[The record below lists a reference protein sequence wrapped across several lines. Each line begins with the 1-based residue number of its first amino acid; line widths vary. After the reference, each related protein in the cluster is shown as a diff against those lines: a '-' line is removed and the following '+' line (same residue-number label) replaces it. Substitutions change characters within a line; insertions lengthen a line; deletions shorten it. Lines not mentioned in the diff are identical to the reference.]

1 MSQQIFQTLQRDP
14 RLSPLANNG
23 QARITTLD
31 DDNARRELEDELS
44 TFVCDGQYGQAMERI
59 LQSYLAQQG
68 KARQNAA
75 WVSGFFGSGKSHLQ
89 KMLGHLWAN
98 TEVSPGKRARELV
111 LELPD
116 GVKAQFREL
125 DTMAARSGKPLM
137 AASGAMPSGAK
148 DAVRKTVLAI
158 LLKAV
163 GMPEKV
169 PQAHFCF
176 WLRQKGYLDEVRSA
190 VEAEGSRWLEE
201 LDELYVSPV
210 IADAVLKQDPDFA
223 AGNREARDVIRQQF
237 PNRDSDI
244 TTAEFV
250 QLARKALAPDGG
262 ELPHTMLVLDEVQQ
276 YIGDSNDR
284 ATDFVE
290 LAEALQT
297 ELDTRVMLVASGQ
310 SALSSETP
318 QLQKL
323 KDRFRVTVQL
333 SDTDV
338 ETVIRKVILQKRAD
352 AQAAVQQVLEAN
364 AGEVSK
370 QLEGS
375 LIKER
380 SEDRQ
385 VAVADYPLLPTR
397 RRFWEECFRSI
408 DVAGTNSQLRSQ
420 LRIIFDAV
428 KDIAEEDLGRV
439 ITGDVLFTSMAND
452 LVTSG
457 VLLNE
462 LSNRIANLGKD
473 GSEEGK
479 LKQSLCGLAFLI
491 SRLPREQGADKGIR
505 ATART
510 LADLMVP
517 DLRKDSGPLRNQI
530 AGLLEAMAE
539 EGVVMPIPA
548 EQGQVEYRLQT
559 TEGAQWQRLFDEKRQ
574 AVRNDDTEVT
584 SQREQRLGVE
594 LQKEL
599 KTVRLLQGAAK
610 IPRPMTHWVNQEPP
624 APSNEQVVV
633 WVRDGWGCSER
644 EVRDAAREAGA
655 DDPVLHVFLP
665 RRNAEDL
672 RNRIIDA
679 TAARRVLDHYG
690 TPSTPEGV
698 EARQAMQSRLNRA
711 EEDCNE
717 LIADVIA
724 NALVLKGGGIE
735 EYGTKLGEKLQ
746 TAASEASLAR
756 LFPEFPKAD
765 HASWGTA
772 VKRAK
777 DGSDAPLTAVGHQG
791 SNDSHPVARQVI
803 NAIGGGK
810 EGSAIRADLRVA
822 PYGWP
827 QDAIDAVLLS
837 LHRDGTLS
845 AKDVYGNLIAVGQLD
860 QQSLGKARFYLQQVR
875 LTTKEKL
882 AVRAVFGIAGVT
894 AQSGQEDAKAV
905 EFLDAIENQVAQ
917 SGGEA
922 PLPPPVGSTL
932 LKELRILSGPE
943 QLKAIL
949 DAKDQ
954 LQELWDQACSLV
966 DRKQK
971 RQPGWERLIA
981 LLQQAQGLE
990 IVQELEPQ
998 VEAIRSQR
1006 TLLDP
1011 TTDFVAPLRQQLEQA
1026 LAAALEQAQ
1035 QQVSQVATDELQQL
1049 QANADWQRLPEAERN
1064 RISQTL
1070 QLPTSAPP
1078 AAPVEKSQLL
1088 AALQQRSI
1096 TSRRELA
1103 ESLPTRF
1110 AKARIEAAKALE
1122 PSTQPLKLSSGVL
1135 KDAAALDAWW
1145 AAERQKLAAALENGP
1160 IQIN

>member
-1 MSQQIFQTLQRDP
+1 MTQKIFQTLQRDP
-14 RLSPLANNG
+14 RTSPLANNG

-31 DDNARRELEDELS
+31 DDNARIELEGELS

-68 KARQNAA
+68 QPRQNAA
-75 WVSGFFGSGKSHLQ
+75 WVAGFFGSGKSHLQ
-89 KMLGHLWAN
+89 KTLGHMWAN
-98 TEVSPGKRARELV
+98 TEVFPGKRARDLV

-125 DTMAARSGKPLM
+125 DTLAARSGKPLM
-137 AASGAMPSGAK
+137 VASGAMPSGAK

-169 PQAHFCF
+169 PQARFCF
-176 WLRQKGYLDEVRSA
+176 WLREKGYLDAVRSA

-201 LDELYVSPV
+201 LDELYVSPL
-210 IADAVLKQDPDFA
+210 IAGAVLEQDPDYA
-223 AGNREARDVIRQQF
+223 AGNREARDVIRQQY
-237 PNRDSDI
+237 PNSDSDI

-290 LAEALQT
+290 VAEALQT
-297 ELDTRVMLVASGQ
+297 ELDSRVMLVASGQ

-352 AQAAVQQVLEAN
+352 AQADVQQVLEAN

-380 SEDRQ
+380 TEDRQ

-397 RRFWEECFRSI
+397 RRFWEECFRSV

-428 KDIAEEDLGRV
+428 KDIADEDLGRV
-439 ITGDVLFTSMAND
+439 ITGDVLFRAMGPD
-452 LVTSG
+452 LVNSG

-462 LSNRIANLGKD
+462 LNNRIAGLDD

-479 LKQSLCGLAFLI
+479 LKQSLCGLSFLI
-491 SRLPREQGADKGIR
+491 NRLPREQGADKGIR

-510 LADLMVP
+510 LADLMVA

-539 EGVVMPIPA
+539 DGTLMKVGDKEGL
-548 EQGQVEYRLQT
+548 EEYRLQT
-559 TEGAQWQRLFDEKRQ
+559 TEGTQWQRLFEEKRQ
-574 AVRNDDTEVT
+574 AVRNDDSEVT
-584 SQREQRLGVE
+584 TQREQRLGSE

-599 KTVRLLQGAAK
+599 KTIRLLQGDAK
-610 IPRPMTHWVNQEPP
+610 IPRSISPWVNPEAP
-624 APSNEQVVV
+624 ATSNEQVVV
-633 WVRDGWGCSER
+633 WIRDGWGCNEKD
-644 EVRDAAREAGA
+644 VRDAAREAGS

-672 RNRIIDA
+672 KNRIIDA
-679 TAARRVLDHYG
+679 TAARRVIDHYG
-690 TPSTPEGV
+690 NPSTPEGL
-698 EARQAMQSRLNRA
+698 EARQAMQSRLSRA

-717 LIADVIA
+717 HILDVIA
-724 NALVLKGGGIE
+724 NALVFKGGGIE
-735 EYGTKLGEKLQ
+735 EYATKLSEKLQ
-746 TAASEASLAR
+746 SAASEASLAR

-765 HASWGTA
+765 HGSWGTA

-777 DGSDAPLTAVGHQG
+777 DRSDSPLTAVGHQG

-803 NAIGGGK
+803 SSIGSGK
-810 EGSAIRADLRVA
+810 EGSAIRAELRVA

-827 QDAIDAVLLS
+827 QDAIDAVLLA

-845 AKDVYGNLIAVGQLD
+845 AKDSQNNPIAVGQID
-860 QQSLGKARFYLQQVR
+860 QQSLGKARFYVQEVR
-875 LTTKEKL
+875 LTAKEKMG
-882 AVRAVFGIAGVT
+882 VRGVYGIAGVN
-894 AQSGQEDAKAV
+894 AQSGQEEAKAV
-905 EFLDAIENQVAQ
+905 EFLDVFENKVLQ
-917 SGGEA
+917 SGGDA
-922 PLPPPVGSTL
+922 PLPPPVCATL
-932 LKELRILSGPE
+932 LKELRQKSGPE

-949 DAKDQ
+949 DAKEQ
-954 LQELWDQACSLV
+954 LQELWNQACSVVAL
-966 DRKQK
+966 KEK
-971 RQPGWERLIA
+971 RQPGWERLQA
-981 LLQQAQGLE
+981 LLQQAQGLAMA
-990 IVQELEPQ
+990 QELQTQ
-998 VEAIRSQR
+998 VQAIQGQR
-1006 TLLDP
+1006 TLLDS
-1011 TTDFVAPLRQQLEQA
+1011 TTDFVAPLLQQLEQA
-1026 LAAALEQAQ
+1026 LSAELEAAQCK
-1035 QQVSQVATDELQQL
+1035 VAEVTTAELQQL
-1049 QANADWQRLPEAERN
+1049 EQSAEWQGLPEGERN
-1064 RISQTL
+1064 RICQTL
-1070 QLPTSAPP
+1070 QLPVSAEPIEP
-1078 AAPVEKSQLL
+1078 MGRSELL
-1088 AALQQRSI
+1088 ETLQQRSLANHAL
-1096 TSRRELA
+1096 LA

-1110 AKARIEAAKALE
+1110 AKARTAAAKALE
-1122 PSTQPLKLSSGVL
+1122 PNIQPLKVSSGVL
-1135 KDAAALDAWW
+1135 KDETALDAWW
-1145 AAERQKLAAALENGP
+1145 ATERQKLAAALGNGP

>member
-1 MSQQIFQTLQRDP
+1 MSQQIFKTLQRDP
-14 RLSPLANNG
+14 RTSPLANNG

-31 DDNARRELEDELS
+31 DDNARTELAGELS
-44 TFVCDGQYGQAMERI
+44 TFVCDGQYGLALERI
-59 LQSYLAQQG
+59 LQSYLSQQG
-68 KARQNAA
+68 QPRQNAA
-75 WVSGFFGSGKSHLQ
+75 WVSGFYGSGKSHLQ

-98 TEVSPGKRARELV
+98 TEVSPGKRARDLV
-111 LELPD
+111 LELP
-116 GVKAQFREL
+116 GEVRAQFREL
-125 DTMAARSGKPLM
+125 DTLAARSGKPPM

-148 DAVRKTVLAI
+148 EAVRKTVLAI
-158 LLKAV
+158 LFKAV

-169 PQAHFCF
+169 PQARFCF
-176 WLRQKGYLDEVRSA
+176 WLREKGFLDAVRSA
-190 VEAEGSRWLEE
+190 VETEGSRWLDE
-201 LDELYVSPV
+201 LDELYVSPL
-210 IADAVLKQDPDFA
+210 IAGAVLQQDPDFA

-237 PNRDSDI
+237 PNTDSDI

-297 ELDTRVMLVASGQ
+297 EFKSRVMLVASGQ
-310 SALSSETP
+310 AALASETP

-323 KDRFRVTVQL
+323 KDRFRINVQL

-352 AQAAVQQVLEAN
+352 KQADVQQVLEAN

-380 SEDRQ
+380 SEDRL

-397 RRFWEECFRSI
+397 RRFWEECFRSV
-408 DVAGTNSQLRSQ
+408 DVSGTNSQLRSQ

-428 KDIAEEDLGRV
+428 KDIAEDELGRV

-452 LVTSG
+452 LVNSG

-462 LSNRIANLGKD
+462 LSNRIANLGKE
-473 GSEEGK
+473 GTEEGK

-517 DLRKDSGPLRNQI
+517 DLRKDSGPLRHQI
-530 AGLLEAMAE
+530 SGLLEAMAE
-539 EGVVMPIPA
+539 DGTLMKVGEKAGL
-548 EQGQVEYRLQT
+548 EEYRLQT
-559 TEGAQWQRLFDEKRQ
+559 TAGAQWQRLFEEQRQ
-574 AVRNDDTEVT
+574 AVRGDDSEVS
-584 SQREQRLGVE
+584 SQREQRLGAE

-599 KTVRLLQGAAK
+599 KPVRLLQGAAK
-610 IPRPMTHWVNQEPP
+610 IPRQLSAWNQGEPP
-624 APSNEQVVV
+624 PPSNEQVLV
-633 WVRDGWGCSER
+633 WVRDGWGCGEK
-644 EVRDAAREAGA
+644 EVRDAARQAGA

-690 TPSTPEGV
+690 TPSTPEGK
-698 EARQAMQSRLNRA
+698 EARQAMQSRLGRA
-711 EEDCNE
+711 EENCNE
-717 LIADVIA
+717 LILDVIA

-735 EYGTKLGEKLQ
+735 EYGTKLAEKLQ
-746 TAASEASLAR
+746 SAASEASLAR

-765 HASWGTA
+765 HGSWGTA

-777 DGSDAPLTAVGHQG
+777 DGSAAALEAVGHKG

-803 NAIGGGK
+803 NVIGDGK
-810 EGSAIRADLRVA
+810 EGSAIRNELRLA

-827 QDAIDAVLLS
+827 QDAIDAVLLA
-837 LHRDGTLS
+837 LHRDGSLS
-845 AKDVYGNLIAVGQLD
+845 AKDSQHNSIAVGQLD
-860 QQSLGKARFYLQQVR
+860 QQSLGKARFYLQEVR
-875 LTTKEKL
+875 LTTREKL
-882 AVRAVFGIAGVT
+882 AVRGVYGIAGIT
-894 AQSGQEDAKAV
+894 ANQGQEEAKAV
-905 EFLDAIENQVAQ
+905 EFLDALDNKLSQ
-917 SGGEA
+917 SGGDA
-922 PLPPPVGSTL
+922 PLPPPVSAAL
-932 LKELRILSGPE
+932 LKELRSLSGPE

-949 DAKDQ
+949 VAEGQ
-954 LQELWDQACSLV
+954 LKELWDQACSLIALK
-966 DRKQK
+966 DK
-971 RQPGWERLIA
+971 RQPNWERLLA
-981 LLQQAQGLE
+981 LLHQAQGLP
-990 IVQELEPQ
+990 VHQELAPQ
-998 VEAIRSQR
+998 VQAIRTQR
-1006 TLLDP
+1006 SLLDP
-1011 TTDFVAPLRQQLEQA
+1011 SSDYVGPLLQQLEQA
-1026 LAAALEQAQ
+1026 LASALLQAQ
-1035 QQVSQVATDELQQL
+1035 QQLSQVVAAELQQL
-1049 QANADWQRLPEAERN
+1049 QASDEWQDLPEVERN
-1064 RISQTL
+1064 RIGQAL
-1070 QLPTSAPP
+1070 QLPASAPT
-1078 AAPVEKSQLL
+1078 AEPVERGQLL
-1088 AALQQRSI
+1088 EALQQRSLA
-1096 TSRRELA
+1096 SRAELA

-1110 AKARIEAAKALE
+1110 GKARSAAAKALE
-1122 PSTQPLKLSSGVL
+1122 PNIQPLKLSSGVL

-1145 AAERQKLAAALENGP
+1145 AAERQKLEAALQSGP

>member
-14 RLSPLANNG
+14 RTSPLANNG

-31 DDNARRELEDELS
+31 DDNARRELEAELT
-44 TFVCDGQYGQAMERI
+44 TFVCDGQYGLAMERI
-59 LQSYLAQQG
+59 LQSYLSQQG
-68 KARQNAA
+68 QARQNAA

-98 TEVSPGKRARELV
+98 TEVCPGKRARDLV
-111 LELPD
+111 LELPAAVRD
-116 GVKAQFREL
+116 QFREL
-125 DTMAARSGKPLM
+125 DTLAKRSGKPLL

-148 DAVRKTVLAI
+148 DAVRATVLAI

-169 PQAHFCF
+169 PQARFCF
-176 WLRQKGYLDEVRSA
+176 WLQKRGHFDAVRAA
-190 VEAEGSRWLEE
+190 VEADGTDWFEE
-201 LDELYVSPV
+201 LDDLYVSPV
-210 IADAVLKQDPDFA
+210 IAGAVLEQDPSLA
-223 AGNREARDVIRQQF
+223 AGVTEAIDLIGRQF
-237 PNRDSDI
+237 PDRDGDI

-297 ELDTRVMLVASGQ
+297 ELDSRVIVVASGQ

-352 AQAAVQQVLEAN
+352 AQADVQQVLEAN

-397 RRFWEECFRSI
+397 RRFWEECFRSV

-428 KDIAEEDLGRV
+428 RDIAEEDLGRV
-439 ITGDVLFTSMAND
+439 ITGDVLFQAMGPD
-452 LVTSG
+452 LVNSG

-462 LSNRIANLGKD
+462 LNNRIAGLDD

-510 LADLMVP
+510 LADLMVA
-517 DLRKDSGPLRNQI
+517 DLRKDSGPLRQRV
-530 AGLLEAMAE
+530 ADLLDAMAE
-539 EGVVMPIPA
+539 DGTLMKVGEKVGL
-548 EQGQVEYRLQT
+548 EEYRLQT
-559 TEGAQWQRLFDEKRQ
+559 TEGAQWQRLFEEKRQ
-574 AVRNDDTEVT
+574 AVRSDPGEENKR
-584 SQREQRLGVE
+584 REDLLKEALG
-594 LQKEL
+594 KEL
-599 KTVRLLQGAAK
+599 KTVRLLHGEAK
-610 IPRPMTHWVNQEPP
+610 IPRPITPWLQGEPP

-633 WVRDGWGCSER
+633 WVRDGWGCGEK
-644 EVRDAAREAGA
+644 EVREGAREAGA

-665 RRNAEDL
+665 RRNAEEL
-672 RNRIIDA
+672 RNRTIDA
-679 TAARRVLDHYG
+679 IAARRVLDHYG
-690 TPSTPEGV
+690 TPSTPEGL
-698 EARQAMQSRLNRA
+698 EARQAMQSRLSRA

-735 EYGTKLGEKLQ
+735 EYGTKLAEKLQ
-746 TAASEASLAR
+746 SAASEASLAR

-765 HASWGTA
+765 HGSWGTA

-791 SNDSHPVARQVI
+791 SNDSHPVSRQVI
-803 NAIGGGK
+803 NSIGGGK
-810 EGSAIRADLRVA
+810 EGSAIRSELRIA

-827 QDAIDAVLLS
+827 QDAIDAVLLA

-845 AKDVYGNLIAVGQLD
+845 AKDVHSNLIAVGQLD
-860 QQSLGKARFYLQQVR
+860 QQSLGKARFYLQEIR
-875 LTTKEKL
+875 LTVKEKL
-882 AVRAVFGIAGVT
+882 ALRGLFKDIADVFAP
-894 AQSGQEDAKAV
+894 SGQEEAKAV

-922 PLPPPVGSTL
+922 PLPPPLAAPL
-932 LKELRILSGPE
+932 LKELRSRSGPE

-971 RQPGWERLIA
+971 RQPSWEHLVA
-981 LLQQAQGLE
+981 LLQQAQALP
-990 IVQELEPQ
+990 VHQELEPQ
-998 VEAIRSQR
+998 VEAIRNQR
-1006 TLLDP
+1006 SLLDP
-1011 TTDFVAPLRQQLEQA
+1011 ISDFVAPLLQQLEQA
-1026 LAAALEQAQ
+1026 LTAELEKVQETVRLVVDA
-1035 QQVSQVATDELQQL
+1035 ELQQL
-1049 QANADWQRLPEAERN
+1049 HATAEWEALSETKRAE
-1064 RISQTL
+1064 ISQML
-1070 QLPTSAPP
+1070 QLPTKAPP
-1078 AAPVEKSQLL
+1078 AEPVERSKLPET
-1088 AALQQRSI
+1088 LQQRSLA
-1096 TSRRELA
+1096 SRAELA
-1103 ESLPTRF
+1103 DSLITRF
-1110 AKARIEAAKALE
+1110 AKARTAAAKELV
-1122 PSTQPLKLSSGVL
+1122 PSTQALKLSSGVL
-1135 KDAAALDAWW
+1135 KDEAALDAWW
-1145 AAERQKLAAALENGP
+1145 VTERKKLAAAVNKSP

>member
-14 RLSPLANNG
+14 RTSPLANNG

-31 DDNARRELEDELS
+31 DENARRELEGELS

-59 LQSYLAQQG
+59 LQNYLSQQG
-68 KARQNAA
+68 QARQNAA

-98 TEVSPGKRARELV
+98 TEVSPGKRARDLV

-125 DTMAARSGKPLM
+125 DILAARSGKPLM

-169 PQAHFCF
+169 PQARFCF
-176 WLRQKGYLDEVRSA
+176 WLREKGYLDAVRSA

-201 LDELYVSPV
+201 LDELYVSPL
-210 IADAVLKQDPDFA
+210 IAGAVLEQDRDFA

-237 PNRDSDI
+237 PNSDSDI

-250 QLARKALAPDGG
+250 QLARKALAPNGG

-290 LAEALQT
+290 VAEALQT
-297 ELDTRVMLVASGQ
+297 ELDSRVMLVASGQ

-380 SEDRQ
+380 TEDRQ

-397 RRFWEECFRSI
+397 RRFWEECFRSV

-428 KDIAEEDLGRV
+428 KDIAEDDLGRV
-439 ITGDVLFTSMAND
+439 ITGDVLFQSMGPD
-452 LVTSG
+452 LVNSG

-462 LSNRIANLGKD
+462 LNNRIAGLDD

-505 ATART
+505 ATSRT

-539 EGVVMPIPA
+539 DGTLMKVGDQPGLE
-548 EQGQVEYRLQT
+548 EYRLQT
-559 TEGAQWQRLFDEKRQ
+559 TEGAQWQRLFEEKRQ
-574 AVRNDDTEVT
+574 AVRNDTAEIT
-584 SQREQRLGVE
+584 NEREKRLGLE

-599 KTVRLLQGAAK
+599 KAVRLLQGQAK
-610 IPRPMTHWVNQEPP
+610 IQRSIVHWLNPEPP

-633 WVRDGWGCSER
+633 WIRDGWGCSDK

-665 RRNAEDL
+665 RRNAEEL
-672 RNRIIDA
+672 QSRIIDA

-690 TPSTPEGV
+690 TPSTPEGK
-698 EARQAMQSRLNRA
+698 EARQAMQSRQSRA
-711 EEDCNE
+711 EDDCNE

-735 EYGTKLGEKLQ
+735 EYGIKLSEKLQ
-746 TAASEASLAR
+746 SAASEAALAR
-756 LFPEFPKAD
+756 LFPEFHKAD
-765 HASWGTA
+765 HGSWGTA

-777 DGSDAPLTAVGHQG
+777 DGSDSPLSAVGHQG
-791 SNDSHPVARQVI
+791 SNDSHPVARIVI
-803 NAIGGGK
+803 SAIGGGK

-822 PYGWP
+822 PCGWP
-827 QDAIDAVLLS
+827 QDAMDAVLLA
-837 LHRDGTLS
+837 LLRDGTLS
-845 AKDVYGNLIAVGQLD
+845 AKDSQNNAIAVGQLD
-860 QQSLGKARFYLQQVR
+860 QQSLGKARFYLQAVR

-882 AVRAVFGIAGVT
+882 AVRGVYGIAGVT
-894 AQSGQEDAKAV
+894 APPGQEEPKAV
-905 EFLDAIENQVAQ
+905 EFLDAIENKVLQ

-922 PLPPPVGSTL
+922 PLPPPVSATL
-932 LKELRILSGPE
+932 LKELRQKNGPE

-949 DAKDQ
+949 DAKEP
-954 LQELWDQACSLV
+954 LQELWDQACSLAAL
-966 DRKQK
+966 KEK
-971 RQPGWERLIA
+971 RLPGWGRLQA
-981 LLQQAQGLE
+981 LLHQAQGLP
-990 IVQELEPQ
+990 VRQELEPQ

-1006 TLLDP
+1006 SLLDP
-1011 TTDFVAPLRQQLEQA
+1011 TTDFAAPLLQQLEQA
-1026 LAAALEQAQ
+1026 LTAELEQAQ
-1035 QQVSQVATDELQQL
+1035 QQLSQVVAAELQQL
-1049 QANADWQRLPEAERN
+1049 QASAQWQDLPEVERN
-1064 RISQTL
+1064 RIGQAL
-1070 QLPTSAPP
+1070 QLPVAAPP
-1078 AAPVEKSQLL
+1078 ADPVDRSKLL
-1088 AALQQRSI
+1088 EALQQRSLA
-1096 TSRRELA
+1096 SRAELA

-1110 AKARIEAAKALE
+1110 GKARSAAAKALE
-1122 PSTQPLKLSSGVL
+1122 PNIQPLKLSSGVL
-1135 KDAAALDAWW
+1135 KDEAALDAWW
-1145 AAERQKLAAALENGP
+1145 ASKRQELRTSLQNGP

>member
-14 RLSPLANNG
+14 RVSPLANNG

-31 DDNARRELEDELS
+31 DENARIELEGELS

-68 KARQNAA
+68 QARQNAA
-75 WVSGFFGSGKSHLQ
+75 WVAGFFGSGKSHLQ

-98 TEVSPGKRARELV
+98 TEVSPGKRARDLV

-125 DTMAARSGKPLM
+125 DTLAARSGKPLM

-169 PQAHFCF
+169 PQARFCF
-176 WLRQKGYLDEVRSA
+176 WLREKGYLDAVRSA

-210 IADAVLKQDPDFA
+210 IAGAVLEQDPDYA
-223 AGNREARDVIRQQF
+223 AGNREARDVIRQQY
-237 PNRDSDI
+237 PNSDSDI

-297 ELDTRVMLVASGQ
+297 ELDSRVMLVASGQ

-352 AQAAVQQVLEAN
+352 AQADVQQVLEAN

-380 SEDRQ
+380 TEDRQ

-397 RRFWEECFRSI
+397 RRFWEECFRSV

-439 ITGDVLFTSMAND
+439 ITGDVLFQAMGPD
-452 LVTSG
+452 LVNSG

-462 LSNRIANLGKD
+462 LNNRIAGLDD
-473 GSEEGK
+473 GTEEGK

-559 TEGAQWQRLFDEKRQ
+559 TEGAQWQRLFEEKRQ
-574 AVRNDDTEVT
+574 AVRNDTAEIT
-584 SQREQRLGVE
+584 NEREKRLGLE

-599 KTVRLLQGAAK
+599 KAVRLLQGQAK
-610 IPRPMTHWVNQEPP
+610 IQRSIVHWPNPEPP
-624 APSNEQVVV
+624 APSKEQVVV
-633 WVRDGWGCSER
+633 WIRDGWGCSDK

-665 RRNAEDL
+665 RRNAEEL
-672 RNRIIDA
+672 QSRIIDA

-690 TPSTPEGV
+690 TPSTPEGK
-698 EARQAMQSRLNRA
+698 EARQAMQSRQSRA
-711 EEDCNE
+711 EDDCNE

-735 EYGTKLGEKLQ
+735 EYGIKLSEKLQ
-746 TAASEASLAR
+746 SAASEASLAR
-756 LFPEFPKAD
+756 LFPEFHKAD
-765 HASWGTA
+765 NSSWGTA

-777 DGSDAPLTAVGHQG
+777 DGSDSPLSAVGHQG
-791 SNDSHPVARQVI
+791 SNDSHPVARMVI
-803 NAIGGGK
+803 SAIGGGK

-827 QDAIDAVLLS
+827 QDAMDAVLLA
-837 LHRDGTLS
+837 LLRDGTLS
-845 AKDVYGNLIAVGQLD
+845 AKDSQNNPIAVGQLD
-860 QQSLGKARFYLQQVR
+860 QQSLGKARFYLQEVR

-882 AVRAVFGIAGVT
+882 AVRGVYGIADVS
-894 AQSGQEDAKAV
+894 AQSGQEEAKAV
-905 EFLDAIENQVAQ
+905 EFLDAIENKVLQ

-922 PLPPPVGSTL
+922 PLPPPVSSSL
-932 LKELRILSGPE
+932 LKELRQKTGPE

-949 DAKDQ
+949 EAKEQ
-954 LQELWDQACSLV
+954 LQELWDQACSLGALK
-966 DRKQK
+966 DK
-971 RQPGWERLIA
+971 RQPGWERLQA
-981 LLQQAQGLE
+981 LLQQAKGLS
-990 IVQELEPQ
+990 VHQELEPQ

-1006 TLLDP
+1006 SLLDP
-1011 TTDFVAPLRQQLEQA
+1011 TTDFVTPLLQQLEQA
-1026 LAAALEQAQ
+1026 LTAELEQAQ
-1035 QQVSQVATDELQQL
+1035 QQVRQVVAAELQQL
-1049 QANADWQRLPEAERN
+1049 QYSAEWQGLPEAERS
-1064 RISQTL
+1064 RISQAL
-1070 QLPTSAPP
+1070 QLPASVPSAGPI
-1078 AAPVEKSQLL
+1078 ERSQLL
-1088 AALQQRSI
+1088 EALQQRSI
-1096 TSRRELA
+1096 NGHKEQA
-1103 ESLPTRF
+1103 ESIPTRF
-1110 AKARIEAAKALE
+1110 AKARNAAAKALE
-1122 PSTQPLKLSSGVL
+1122 PSTQAVKLSSGVL
-1135 KDAAALDAWW
+1135 KDSTALEAWW
-1145 AAERQKLAAALENGP
+1145 AAERQKLLAALQNGP

>member
-14 RLSPLANNG
+14 RTSPLANNG

-31 DDNARRELEDELS
+31 DENARRELEGELS

-59 LQSYLAQQG
+59 LQNYLSQQG
-68 KARQNAA
+68 QARQNAA

-98 TEVSPGKRARELV
+98 TEVSPGKRARDLV

-116 GVKAQFREL
+116 GVKAHFREL
-125 DTMAARSGKPLM
+125 DTLAARSGKPLM
-137 AASGAMPSGAK
+137 VASGAMPSGAK
-148 DAVRKTVLAI
+148 EAVRKTVLAI

-169 PQAHFCF
+169 PQARFCF
-176 WLRQKGYLDEVRSA
+176 WLREKGYLDAVRSA

-210 IADAVLKQDPDFA
+210 IAGAVLEQDPDYA
-223 AGNREARDVIRQQF
+223 AGNREARDVIRQQY
-237 PNRDSDI
+237 PNSDSDI

-290 LAEALQT
+290 VAEAVQA
-297 ELDTRVMLVASGQ
+297 ELDSRVMLVASGQ

-352 AQAAVQQVLEAN
+352 AQADVQQVLEAN

-380 SEDRQ
+380 SEDRL

-397 RRFWEECFRSI
+397 RRFWEEGFRSV

-439 ITGDVLFTSMAND
+439 ITGDVLFQAMGPD
-452 LVTSG
+452 LVNSG

-462 LSNRIANLGKD
+462 LNNRIAGLDD

-559 TEGAQWQRLFDEKRQ
+559 TEGAQWQRLFEEKRQ
-574 AVRNDDTEVT
+574 AVRNDTAEIT
-584 SQREQRLGVE
+584 TQREKRLGLE

-599 KTVRLLQGAAK
+599 KAVRLLQGQAK
-610 IPRPMTHWVNQEPP
+610 IQRSIVHWPNPEPP

-633 WVRDGWGCSER
+633 WIRDGWGCSDK

-665 RRNAEDL
+665 RRNAEEL
-672 RNRIIDA
+672 QSRIIDA

-690 TPSTPEGV
+690 TPSTPEGK
-698 EARQAMQSRLNRA
+698 EARQAMQSRQSRA
-711 EEDCNE
+711 EDDCNE

-735 EYGTKLGEKLQ
+735 EYGIKLSEKLQ
-746 TAASEASLAR
+746 AAASEAALAR
-756 LFPEFPKAD
+756 LFPEFHKAD
-765 HASWGTA
+765 HGSWGTA

-777 DGSDAPLTAVGHQG
+777 DGNDSPLSAVGHQG
-791 SNDSHPVARQVI
+791 SNDSHPVARIVI
-803 NAIGGGK
+803 SAIGGGK
-810 EGSAIRADLRVA
+810 EGSAIRAELRVS

-827 QDAIDAVLLS
+827 QDAMDAVLLA
-837 LHRDGTLS
+837 LLRDGTLS
-845 AKDVYGNLIAVGQLD
+845 AKDSQNNPIGVGQLD
-860 QQSLGKARFYLQQVR
+860 QQSLGKARFYLQEVR
-875 LTTKEKL
+875 LTVKEKMG
-882 AVRAVFGIAGVT
+882 VRGVFGIAGVT
-894 AQSGQEDAKAV
+894 AQSGQEEAKAV
-905 EFLDAIENQVAQ
+905 EFLDVLENMVLQ
-917 SGGEA
+917 SGGDA
-922 PLPPPVGSTL
+922 PLPPPVSTTL
-932 LKELRILSGPE
+932 LKELRQKNGPE

-949 DAKDQ
+949 DAKEQ

-966 DRKQK
+966 DLKQK
-971 RQPGWERLIA
+971 RLPGWERLQA
-981 LLQQAQGLE
+981 LLHQAQGLP
-990 IVQELEPQ
+990 VCQELEPQ

-1006 TLLDP
+1006 SLLDS
-1011 TTDFVAPLRQQLEQA
+1011 TTDFVAPLLQKLEQA
-1026 LAAALEQAQ
+1026 LTAELEQAQ
-1035 QQVSQVATDELQQL
+1035 QQVSQVVAVELQQL
-1049 QANADWQRLPEAERN
+1049 QASAEWQGLPDSERS

-1070 QLPTSAPP
+1070 QLPALPPSAE
-1078 AAPVEKSQLL
+1078 PVDRSRLL
-1088 AALQQRSI
+1088 EVLQQRSLA
-1096 TSRRELA
+1096 SRAELA

-1110 AKARIEAAKALE
+1110 GKARSAAAKALE
-1122 PSTQPLKLSSGVL
+1122 PNIQPLKLSSGVL
-1135 KDAAALDAWW
+1135 KDEAALDAWW
-1145 AAERQKLAAALENGP
+1145 AAERQKLAAALQNGP

>member
-1 MSQQIFQTLQRDP
+1 MTQKIFQTLQRDP
-14 RLSPLANNG
+14 RTSPLANNG
-23 QARITTLD
+23 QARITTID
-31 DDNARRELEDELS
+31 DDNARRELAGELS
-44 TFVCDGQYGQAMERI
+44 TFVCDGQYGQALVQVI
-59 LQSYLAQQG
+59 HSYLGQQG
-68 KARQNAA
+68 KPRQNAA

-98 TEVSPGKRARELV
+98 TELSPGNRARDLV

-116 GVKAQFREL
+116 EVKTQFREL
-125 DTMAARSGKPLM
+125 DTLAARSGKPLM

-158 LLKAV
+158 MLKAV

-169 PQAHFCF
+169 PQARFCF
-176 WLRQKGYLDEVRSA
+176 WLREKGYLDAVRSA
-190 VEAEGSRWLEE
+190 VEAEGSRWLDE
-201 LDELYVSPV
+201 LDELYVSPL
-210 IADAVLKQDPDFA
+210 IAEAVLAQDPDYA
-223 AGNREARDVIRQQF
+223 AGNREARDVIRQQY
-237 PNRDSDI
+237 PNSDSDI

-290 LAEALQT
+290 VAEALQT
-297 ELDTRVMLVASGQ
+297 ELDSRVMLVASGQ

-323 KDRFRVTVQL
+323 KDRFRVAVEL
-333 SDTDV
+333 SDNDV
-338 ETVIRKVILQKRAD
+338 ERVIRKVILQKRAD

-397 RRFWEECFRSI
+397 RRFWEECFRSV

-439 ITGDVLFTSMAND
+439 ITGDVLFRAMGPD
-452 LVTSG
+452 LVNSG

-462 LSNRIANLGKD
+462 LNNRISGLDD

-479 LKQSLCGLAFLI
+479 LKQSLCGLSFLI
-491 SRLPREQGADKGIR
+491 NRLPREQGADKGIR
-505 ATART
+505 STSRT

-539 EGVVMPIPA
+539 DGTLMKVGDQPGLE
-548 EQGQVEYRLQT
+548 EYRLQT
-559 TEGAQWQRLFDEKRQ
+559 TEGAQWQRLFEEKRQ
-574 AVRNDDTEVT
+574 AVRNDTAEIT
-584 SQREQRLGVE
+584 NEREKRLGLE

-599 KTVRLLQGAAK
+599 KAVRLLQGQAK
-610 IPRPMTHWVNQEPP
+610 IQRSIVHWPNPEPP

-633 WVRDGWGCSER
+633 WIRDGWGCSEK

-665 RRNAEDL
+665 RRNAEEL
-672 RNRIIDA
+672 QSRIIDA

-690 TPSTPEGV
+690 TPSTPEGK
-698 EARQAMQSRLNRA
+698 EARQAMQSRQSRA
-711 EEDCNE
+711 EDDCNE

-735 EYGTKLGEKLQ
+735 EYGIKLSEKLQ
-746 TAASEASLAR
+746 SAASEAALAR
-756 LFPEFPKAD
+756 LFPEFHKAD
-765 HASWGTA
+765 HGSWGTA

-777 DGSDAPLTAVGHQG
+777 DGSDSPLSAVGHQG
-791 SNDSHPVARQVI
+791 SNDSHPVARIVI
-803 NAIGGGK
+803 GAIGGGK

-827 QDAIDAVLLS
+827 QDAMDAVLLA
-837 LHRDGTLS
+837 LLRDGTLS
-845 AKDVYGNLIAVGQLD
+845 ARDSQNNAIAVGQLD
-860 QQSLGKARFYLQQVR
+860 QQSLGKARFYLQEVR
-875 LTTKEKL
+875 LTVKEKMG
-882 AVRAVFGIAGVT
+882 VRAVFGIAGVT
-894 AQSGQEDAKAV
+894 AQSGQEEAKAV
-905 EFLDAIENQVAQ
+905 EFFDALENKVLQ
-917 SGGEA
+917 SGGDA
-922 PLPPPVGSTL
+922 PLPPPVSATL
-932 LKELRILSGPE
+932 LKELRQKSGPE

-949 DAKDQ
+949 DAKEQ
-954 LQELWDQACSLV
+954 LQELWDQACSLAAL
-966 DRKQK
+966 KEK
-971 RQPGWERLIA
+971 RLPGWDRLQA
-981 LLQQAQGLE
+981 LLHQAQGLS
-990 IVQELEPQ
+990 VCQELEPQ
-998 VEAIRSQR
+998 VEAIRIQR
-1006 TLLDP
+1006 SLLDP
-1011 TTDFVAPLRQQLEQA
+1011 TTDFAAPLLQQLEQSLMA
-1026 LAAALEQAQ
+1026 ELEQAQ
-1035 QQVSQVATDELQQL
+1035 QQVSQVVAAELEQL
-1049 QANADWQRLPEAERN
+1049 QASAEWQDLPEVERN
-1064 RISQTL
+1064 RIGQAL
-1070 QLPTSAPP
+1070 QLPV
-1078 AAPVEKSQLL
+1078 AAPSAEPVERSKLL
-1088 AALQQRSI
+1088 EALQQRSLA
-1096 TSRRELA
+1096 SRAELA

-1110 AKARIEAAKALE
+1110 GKARSAAAKALE
-1122 PSTQPLKLSSGVL
+1122 PNIQPLKLSSGVL
-1135 KDAAALDAWW
+1135 KDEAALDAWW
-1145 AAERQKLAAALENGP
+1145 ATERQRLADVLTNGP

>member
-14 RLSPLANNG
+14 RVSPLANNG

-31 DDNARRELEDELS
+31 DENARRELEGELS

-68 KARQNAA
+68 QARQNAA
-75 WVSGFFGSGKSHLQ
+75 WVAGFFGSGKSHLQ

-98 TEVSPGKRARELV
+98 TEVSPGKRARDLV

-125 DTMAARSGKPLM
+125 DTLAARSGKPLM

-158 LLKAV
+158 LLKSV

-169 PQAHFCF
+169 PQARFCF
-176 WLRQKGYLDEVRSA
+176 WLREKGYLDAVRSA

-210 IADAVLKQDPDFA
+210 IAGAVLEQDRDFA

-237 PNRDSDI
+237 PNSDGDI

-297 ELDTRVMLVASGQ
+297 ELDSRVMLVASGQ

-352 AQAAVQQVLEAN
+352 AHATVQQVLEAN

-380 SEDRQ
+380 TEDRQ

-397 RRFWEECFRSI
+397 RRFWEECFRSV

-439 ITGDVLFTSMAND
+439 ITGDVLFQAMGPD
-452 LVTSG
+452 LVNSG

-462 LSNRIANLGKD
+462 LNNRIAGLDD
-473 GSEEGK
+473 GSEEGR

-510 LADLMVP
+510 LADLMVA
-517 DLRKDSGPLRNQI
+517 DLRKDSGPLRNRI
-530 AGLLEAMAE
+530 AGLLEVMADDGTLMKVGDQPGLE
-539 EGVVMPIPA
+539 
-548 EQGQVEYRLQT
+548 EYRLQT
-559 TEGAQWQRLFDEKRQ
+559 TEGAQWQRLFEEKRQ

-584 SQREQRLGVE
+584 TQREQRLGVE

-599 KTVRLLQGAAK
+599 KAIRLLQGEAK
-610 IPRPMTHWVNQEPP
+610 IPRSIVQWINPEQP

-633 WVRDGWGCSER
+633 WIRDGWGCSDK
-644 EVRDAAREAGA
+644 EVREAAREAGA

-672 RNRIIDA
+672 KNRIIDA

-690 TPSTPEGV
+690 TPSTPEGL
-698 EARQAMQSRLNRA
+698 EARQAMQSRLSRA
-711 EEDCNE
+711 EDDCNE

-735 EYGTKLGEKLQ
+735 EYGTKLSEKLQ
-746 TAASEASLAR
+746 SAASEASLAR

-765 HASWGTA
+765 HGSWGTA

-777 DGSDAPLTAVGHQG
+777 EGSDAPLTAVGHQG
-791 SNDSHPVARQVI
+791 SNDSHPVARIVI
-803 NAIGGGK
+803 SAIGGGK
-810 EGSAIRADLRVA
+810 EGSAIRAELRVS

-827 QDAIDAVLLS
+827 QDAMDAVLLA
-837 LHRDGTLS
+837 LQRDGTLS
-845 AKDVYGNLIAVGQLD
+845 AKDSQNNPIAVGQLD
-860 QQSLGKARFYLQQVR
+860 QQSLGKARFYLQEVR

-882 AVRAVFGIAGVT
+882 AVRGVYGIADVN
-894 AQSGQEDAKAV
+894 AQSGQEEAKAV
-905 EFLDAIENQVAQ
+905 EFLDAIENKVLQ

-922 PLPPPVGSTL
+922 PLPPPVSSTL
-932 LKELRILSGPE
+932 LQELRLKSGPE

-954 LQELWDQACSLV
+954 LKALWDQACSLV
-966 DRKQK
+966 DLKQK
-971 RQPGWERLIA
+971 RLPGWERLQA
-981 LLQQAQGLE
+981 LLHQAQGLP
-990 IVQELEPQ
+990 VHQELEPQ

-1006 TLLDP
+1006 SLLDP
-1011 TTDFVAPLRQQLEQA
+1011 TSDFVAPLVQQLEQA
-1026 LAAALEQAQ
+1026 LTLELVQAQ
-1035 QQVSQVATDELQQL
+1035 QQVSQVVAAELQQL
-1049 QANADWQRLPEAERN
+1049 QSSAEWQGLPETERS
-1064 RISQTL
+1064 RISQAL
-1070 QLPTSAPP
+1070 QLPVSVPP
-1078 AAPVEKSQLL
+1078 AAPVERNQLL
-1088 AALQQRSI
+1088 EALQQRSI
-1096 TSRRELA
+1096 TGRKEQA
-1103 ESLPTRF
+1103 ESIPTRF
-1110 AKARIEAAKALE
+1110 AKARTAAAKALE
-1122 PSTQPLKLSSGVL
+1122 PSTQALRLSSGVL
-1135 KDAAALDAWW
+1135 KDPAALDSWW
-1145 AAERQKLAAALENGP
+1145 AAERQRLQAALQNGP

>member
-14 RLSPLANNG
+14 RISPLANNG
-23 QARITTLD
+23 QARITTLID
-31 DDNARRELEDELS
+31 ENARRELEGELS
-44 TFVCDGQYGQAMERI
+44 TFVCDGQYGQAMVRI
-59 LQSYLAQQG
+59 LQSYLDQQG
-68 KARQNAA
+68 KPRQNAA

-89 KMLGHLWAN
+89 KMLGHLWSN
-98 TEVSPGKRARELV
+98 TEVSPGKRARDLV

-116 GVKAQFREL
+116 EVKAQFREL
-125 DTMAARSGKPLM
+125 DILAARSGKPLM

-169 PQAHFCF
+169 PQARFCF
-176 WLRQKGYLDEVRSA
+176 WLREKGYLDAVRSA

-210 IADAVLKQDPDFA
+210 IAAAVLEQDGDFA

-237 PNRDSDI
+237 PNSDSDI

-297 ELDTRVMLVASGQ
+297 ELDSRVMLVASGQ

-323 KDRFRVTVQL
+323 KDRFRVAVQL

-397 RRFWEECFRSI
+397 RRFWEECFRSV

-439 ITGDVLFTSMAND
+439 ITGDVLFQAMGPD
-452 LVTSG
+452 LVNSG

-462 LSNRIANLGKD
+462 LNNRIAGLDD
-473 GSEEGK
+473 GSDEGR

-510 LADLMVP
+510 LADLMVA
-517 DLRKDSGPLRNQI
+517 DIRQDSGPLRNRI

-539 EGVVMPIPA
+539 DGTLMPIQA

-559 TEGAQWQRLFDEKRQ
+559 TEGAQWQRLFEEKRQ

-584 SQREQRLGVE
+584 TQREQRLGLE

-599 KTVRLLQGAAK
+599 KAVRLLHGAAK
-610 IPRPMTHWVNQEPP
+610 IPRSIVQWINPEPP
-624 APSNEQVVV
+624 APSSEHVVV
-633 WVRDGWGCSER
+633 WIRDGWGCSEK
-644 EVRDAAREAGA
+644 EVREAAREAGA

-672 RNRIIDA
+672 KNRIIDA

-690 TPSTPEGV
+690 TPSTPEGL
-698 EARQAMQSRLNRA
+698 EARQAMQSRLSRA

-735 EYGTKLGEKLQ
+735 EYGTKLSEKLQ
-746 TAASEASLAR
+746 SAASEASLAR

-765 HASWGTA
+765 HGSWGTA

-777 DGSDAPLTAVGHQG
+777 EGSDAPLTAVGHQG

-810 EGSAIRADLRVA
+810 EGSAIRAELRVS

-827 QDAIDAVLLS
+827 QDAMDAVLLA

-845 AKDVYGNLIAVGQLD
+845 TKDSQNNPIAVGQLD
-860 QQSLGKARFYLQQVR
+860 QQSLGKARFYLQAVR

-882 AVRAVFGIAGVT
+882 AVRGIYDLARVT
-894 AQSGQEDAKAV
+894 AQAGQEEAKAV
-905 EFLDAIENQVAQ
+905 EFLDAIENRVLQ

-922 PLPPPVGSTL
+922 PLPPPVSSTL
-932 LKELRILSGPE
+932 LKELRQKSGPE

-949 DAKDQ
+949 EAKDQ
-954 LQELWDQACSLV
+954 LKALWDQACSLGALK
-966 DRKQK
+966 DK
-971 RQPGWERLIA
+971 RQPGWERLQA
-981 LLQQAQGLE
+981 LLQQAQGLP
-990 IVQELEPQ
+990 VHQELEPQ
-998 VEAIRSQR
+998 VEAIRTQR
-1006 TLLDP
+1006 SLLDP
-1011 TTDFVAPLRQQLEQA
+1011 TTDFVTPLLQQLEQA
-1026 LAAALEQAQ
+1026 LTAELEQAQ
-1035 QQVSQVATDELQQL
+1035 QQVSQVVAAELQKL
-1049 QANADWQRLPEAERN
+1049 QSSAEWQELPEAERS
-1064 RISQTL
+1064 RISQAL
-1070 QLPTSAPP
+1070 QLPVSVPQG
-1078 AAPVEKSQLL
+1078 APVERSQLL
-1088 AALQQRSI
+1088 EALQQRSI
-1096 TSRRELA
+1096 TGRKEQA
-1103 ESLPTRF
+1103 ESIPTRF

-1122 PSTQPLKLSSGVL
+1122 PSTQAVKLSSGVL
-1135 KDAAALDAWW
+1135 KDPAALDAWW
-1145 AAERQKLAAALENGP
+1145 AAERQKLLTALQNGP

>member
-14 RLSPLANNG
+14 RTSPLANNG

-31 DDNARRELEDELS
+31 DDNARRELEGELS
-44 TFVCDGQYGQAMERI
+44 SFVCDGQYGQAMERI
-59 LQSYLAQQG
+59 LQSYLSQQG
-68 KARQNAA
+68 QARQNAA

-98 TEVSPGKRARELV
+98 TEVSPGKRARDLV

-116 GVKAQFREL
+116 GVKAHFREL
-125 DTMAARSGKPLM
+125 DTLAARSGKPLM

-169 PQAHFCF
+169 PQARFCF
-176 WLRQKGYLDEVRSA
+176 WLREKGYLNAVRSA

-201 LDELYVSPV
+201 LDELYVSPL
-210 IADAVLKQDPDFA
+210 IAGAVLEQDPDYA
-223 AGNREARDVIRQQF
+223 AGNREARDVIRQQY
-237 PNRDSDI
+237 PNSDSDI

-250 QLARKALAPDGG
+250 HLARKALAPDGG

-290 LAEALQT
+290 VAEALQT
-297 ELDTRVMLVASGQ
+297 ELDSRVMLVASGQ

-352 AQAAVQQVLEAN
+352 AQADVQQVLEAN

-397 RRFWEECFRSI
+397 RRFWEECFRSV

-439 ITGDVLFTSMAND
+439 ITGDVLFQAMGPD
-452 LVTSG
+452 LVNSG

-462 LSNRIANLGKD
+462 LNNRIAGLDD

-539 EGVVMPIPA
+539 DGVVMPIPA

-559 TEGAQWQRLFDEKRQ
+559 TEGAQWQRLFEEKRQ
-574 AVRNDDTEVT
+574 AVRNDTAEIT
-584 SQREQRLGVE
+584 NEREKRLGLE

-599 KTVRLLQGAAK
+599 KAVRLLQGQAK
-610 IPRPMTHWVNQEPP
+610 IQRSIVHWPNPEPP

-633 WVRDGWGCSER
+633 WIRDGWGCSDK

-665 RRNAEDL
+665 RRNAEEL
-672 RNRIIDA
+672 QSRIIDA

-690 TPSTPEGV
+690 TPSTPEGK
-698 EARQAMQSRLNRA
+698 EARQAMQSRQSRA
-711 EEDCNE
+711 EDDCNE

-735 EYGTKLGEKLQ
+735 EYGIKLSEKLQ
-746 TAASEASLAR
+746 SAASEAALAR
-756 LFPEFPKAD
+756 LFPEFHKAD
-765 HASWGTA
+765 HGSWGTA

-777 DGSDAPLTAVGHQG
+777 DGSDSPLSAVGHQG
-791 SNDSHPVARQVI
+791 SNDSHPVARIVI
-803 NAIGGGK
+803 SAIGGGK

-827 QDAIDAVLLS
+827 QDAMDAVLLA
-837 LHRDGTLS
+837 LLRDGTLS
-845 AKDVYGNLIAVGQLD
+845 AKDSQNNAIAVGQLD
-860 QQSLGKARFYLQQVR
+860 QQSLGKARFYLQEVR
-875 LTTKEKL
+875 LTAKEKMG
-882 AVRAVFGIAGVT
+882 VRGVYGIADVN
-894 AQSGQEDAKAV
+894 AQSGQEEAKAV
-905 EFLDAIENQVAQ
+905 EFLDVFENKVLQ
-917 SGGEA
+917 SGGDA
-922 PLPPPVGSTL
+922 PLPPPVSTTL
-932 LKELRILSGPE
+932 LKELRQKNGPE

-949 DAKDQ
+949 DAKEQ
-954 LQELWDQACSLV
+954 LQELWDQACSLAAL
-966 DRKQK
+966 KEK
-971 RQPGWERLIA
+971 RLPGWERLQA
-981 LLQQAQGLE
+981 LLHQAQGLP
-990 IVQELEPQ
+990 VRQELEPQ
-998 VEAIRSQR
+998 VEAIWSQR
-1006 TLLDP
+1006 SLLDS
-1011 TTDFVAPLRQQLEQA
+1011 TTDFVAPLLQQLEQV
-1026 LAAALEQAQ
+1026 LAAELEQAQ
-1035 QQVSQVATDELQQL
+1035 QQVSQVVAAELQQL
-1049 QANADWQRLPEAERN
+1049 QASAEWQDLPEVERN
-1064 RISQTL
+1064 RIGQAL
-1070 QLPTSAPP
+1070 QLPVAAPP
-1078 AAPVEKSQLL
+1078 ADPVDRSKLL
-1088 AALQQRSI
+1088 KALQQRSLA
-1096 TSRRELA
+1096 SRAELA

-1110 AKARIEAAKALE
+1110 GKARSAAAKALE
-1122 PSTQPLKLSSGVL
+1122 PNIQPLKLSSGVL
-1135 KDAAALDAWW
+1135 KDEAALDAWW
-1145 AAERQKLAAALENGP
+1145 AAERQKLVAALQSGP

>member
-14 RLSPLANNG
+14 RVSPLANNG

-31 DDNARRELEDELS
+31 DENARRELEGELS

-68 KARQNAA
+68 QARQNAA
-75 WVSGFFGSGKSHLQ
+75 WVAGFFGSGKSHLQ

-98 TEVSPGKRARELV
+98 TEVSPGKRARDLV

-125 DTMAARSGKPLM
+125 DTLAARSGKPLM

-169 PQAHFCF
+169 PQARFCF
-176 WLRQKGYLDEVRSA
+176 WLREKGYLDSVRSA

-210 IADAVLKQDPDFA
+210 IAGAVLEQDPDYA
-223 AGNREARDVIRQQF
+223 AGNREARDVIRQQY
-237 PNRDSDI
+237 PNSDSDI

-297 ELDTRVMLVASGQ
+297 ELDSRVMLVASGQ

-375 LIKER
+375 LVKER
-380 SEDRQ
+380 TEDRQ

-397 RRFWEECFRSI
+397 RRFWEECFRSV

-439 ITGDVLFTSMAND
+439 ITGDVLFQAMGPD
-452 LVTSG
+452 LVNSG

-462 LSNRIANLGKD
+462 LNNRIAGLDD

-510 LADLMVP
+510 LADLMVA
-517 DLRKDSGPLRNQI
+517 DIRQDSGPLRNRI

-539 EGVVMPIPA
+539 DGTLMPIQA

-559 TEGAQWQRLFDEKRQ
+559 TEGAQWQRLFEEKRQ

-599 KTVRLLQGAAK
+599 KAIRLLQGDAK
-610 IPRPMTHWVNQEPP
+610 IPRSIVQWINPEQP

-633 WVRDGWGCSER
+633 WIRDGWGCSEK
-644 EVRDAAREAGA
+644 EVREAAREAGA

-672 RNRIIDA
+672 KNRIIDA

-690 TPSTPEGV
+690 NPSTPEGL
-698 EARQAMQSRLNRA
+698 EARQAMQSRLSRA

-735 EYGTKLGEKLQ
+735 EYGTKLSEKLQ
-746 TAASEASLAR
+746 SAASEASLAR
-756 LFPEFPKAD
+756 LFPEFSKAD
-765 HASWGTA
+765 HGSWGTA

-777 DGSDAPLTAVGHQG
+777 EGSDAPLTAVGHQG

-810 EGSAIRADLRVA
+810 EGSTIRAELRVS

-827 QDAIDAVLLS
+827 QDAMDAVLLA

-845 AKDVYGNLIAVGQLD
+845 AKDSQNNPIAVGQLD
-860 QQSLGKARFYLQQVR
+860 QQSLGKARFYLQEVR

-882 AVRAVFGIAGVT
+882 AVRGVYGIADVS
-894 AQSGQEDAKAV
+894 AQSGQEEAKAV
-905 EFLDAIENQVAQ
+905 EFLDAIENKVLQ

-922 PLPPPVGSTL
+922 PLPPPVSSTL
-932 LKELRILSGPE
+932 LQELRQKSGPE

-949 DAKDQ
+949 EAKEQ
-954 LQELWDQACSLV
+954 LQELWDQACSLGAL
-966 DRKQK
+966 KEK
-971 RQPGWERLIA
+971 RQPGWERLQA
-981 LLQQAQGLE
+981 LLHQAQGLP
-990 IVQELEPQ
+990 VHQELEPQ

-1006 TLLDP
+1006 SLLDP
-1011 TTDFVAPLRQQLEQA
+1011 TTDFVTPLLQQLEQA
-1026 LAAALEQAQ
+1026 LTAELEQAQ
-1035 QQVSQVATDELQQL
+1035 QQVSQVVAAELQQL
-1049 QANADWQRLPEAERN
+1049 QASAEWQGLPEAERS
-1064 RISQTL
+1064 RISQAL
-1070 QLPTSAPP
+1070 QLPVSVPP
-1078 AAPVEKSQLL
+1078 AAPVERSQLL
-1088 AALQQRSI
+1088 EALQQRSI
-1096 TSRRELA
+1096 TGRKEQA
-1103 ESLPTRF
+1103 ESIPTRF
-1110 AKARIEAAKALE
+1110 AKARTAAARALE
-1122 PSTQPLKLSSGVL
+1122 PSTQAVKLSSGVL
-1135 KDAAALDAWW
+1135 KDSTALEAWW
-1145 AAERQKLAAALENGP
+1145 ATERQKLLAALQHGP

>member
-14 RLSPLANNG
+14 RTSPLANNG

-31 DDNARRELEDELS
+31 DENARRELEGELS

-59 LQSYLAQQG
+59 LQSYLSQQG
-68 KARQNAA
+68 QARQNAA

-89 KMLGHLWAN
+89 KMLGHMWAN
-98 TEVSPGKRARELV
+98 TEVFPGKRARDLV

-116 GVKAQFREL
+116 EVKTQFREL
-125 DTMAARSGKPLM
+125 DTLAARSGKPLM

-169 PQAHFCF
+169 PQARFCF
-176 WLRQKGYLDEVRSA
+176 WLMEKGYLDAVRSA

-210 IADAVLKQDPDFA
+210 IAGAVLEHDPDYA
-223 AGNREARDVIRQQF
+223 AGNREARDVIRQQY
-237 PNRDSDI
+237 PNSDSDI

-297 ELDTRVMLVASGQ
+297 ELNSRVMLVASGQ

-352 AQAAVQQVLEAN
+352 TQADVQQVLEAN

-397 RRFWEECFRSI
+397 RRFWEECFRSV

-428 KDIAEEDLGRV
+428 KDIADEDLGRV
-439 ITGDVLFTSMAND
+439 ITGDVLFQAMGPD
-452 LVTSG
+452 LVNSG

-462 LSNRIANLGKD
+462 LNNRIANLGKE
-473 GSEEGK
+473 GTEEGK

-505 ATART
+505 ATSRT

-539 EGVVMPIPA
+539 DGTLMKVGDQPGLE
-548 EQGQVEYRLQT
+548 EYRLQT
-559 TEGAQWQRLFDEKRQ
+559 TEGAQWQRLFEEKRQ
-574 AVRNDDTEVT
+574 AVRSDTAEIT
-584 SQREQRLGVE
+584 NEREKRLGLE

-599 KTVRLLQGAAK
+599 KAIRLLQGQAK
-610 IPRPMTHWVNQEPP
+610 IQRSIVHWPNPEPP

-633 WVRDGWGCSER
+633 WIRDGWGCSDK

-655 DDPVLHVFLP
+655 DDPMLHVFLP
-665 RRNAEDL
+665 RRGAEEL
-672 RNRIIDA
+672 QSRIIDA

-690 TPSTPEGV
+690 TPSTPEGK
-698 EARQAMQSRLNRA
+698 EARQAMQSRQSRA
-711 EEDCNE
+711 EDDCNE

-735 EYGTKLGEKLQ
+735 EYGIKLSEKLQ
-746 TAASEASLAR
+746 SAASEAALAR
-756 LFPEFPKAD
+756 LFPEFHKAD
-765 HASWGTA
+765 HGSWGTA

-777 DGSDAPLTAVGHQG
+777 DGSDSPLSAVGHQG
-791 SNDSHPVARQVI
+791 SNDSHPVARIVI
-803 NAIGGGK
+803 SAIGGGK

-827 QDAIDAVLLS
+827 QDAMDAVLLA
-837 LHRDGTLS
+837 LLRDGTLS
-845 AKDVYGNLIAVGQLD
+845 AKDSQNNPIAVGQLD
-860 QQSLGKARFYLQQVR
+860 QQSLGKARFYLQEVR
-875 LTTKEKL
+875 LTAKEKMG
-882 AVRAVFGIAGVT
+882 VRGVFGIASVT
-894 AQSGQEDAKAV
+894 AQSGQEEAKAV
-905 EFLDAIENQVAQ
+905 EFLDAIENKVLQ
-917 SGGEA
+917 SGGDA
-922 PLPPPVGSTL
+922 PLPSPVSSTQL
-932 LKELRILSGPE
+932 QELRKLSGPE
-943 QLKAIL
+943 QLKTIL
-949 DAKDQ
+949 DSKEQ

-966 DRKQK
+966 DLKQK
-971 RQPGWERLIA
+971 RQPGWERLQA
-981 LLQQAQGLE
+981 LLQQAQGLS
-990 IVQELEPQ
+990 VRQE
-998 VEAIRSQR
+998 
-1006 TLLDP
+1006 LDP
-1011 TTDFVAPLRQQLEQA
+1011 TTDFVAPLLQQLEQA
-1026 LAAALEQAQ
+1026 LTAELEQAQ
-1035 QQVSQVATDELQQL
+1035 QQLSQVVAAELQQL
-1049 QANADWQRLPEAERN
+1049 QASAEWQDLPEVERN
-1064 RISQTL
+1064 RIGQAL
-1070 QLPTSAPP
+1070 QLPVAAPP
-1078 AAPVEKSQLL
+1078 ADPVDRSKLL
-1088 AALQQRSI
+1088 EALQQRSLA
-1096 TSRRELA
+1096 SRAELA

-1110 AKARIEAAKALE
+1110 GKARSAAAKALE
-1122 PSTQPLKLSSGVL
+1122 PNIQPLKLSSGVL

-1145 AAERQKLAAALENGP
+1145 AAERQKLAAALQNGP

>member
-158 LLKAV
+158 VLKAV

-169 PQAHFCF
+169 PQAHFYF
-176 WLRQKGYLDEVRSA
+176 WLRQKGYLDAVRSA

-244 TTAEFV
+244 TTAEFI

-297 ELDTRVMLVASGQ
+297 ELDSRVMLVASGQ

-452 LVTSG
+452 LVMSG

-584 SQREQRLGVE
+584 NQREQRLGAE

-599 KTVRLLQGAAK
+599 KAVRLMQGAAK
-610 IPRPMTHWVNQEPP
+610 IPRPLTHWVNSEPP

-633 WVRDGWGCSER
+633 WVRDGWGCSEK

-672 RNRIIDA
+672 RNRIIEA

-690 TPSTPEGV
+690 TPSTPEGI
-698 EARQAMQSRLNRA
+698 EARQAMQSRLSRA
-711 EEDCNE
+711 EDDCNE

-746 TAASEASLAR
+746 SAASEASLAR

-777 DGSDAPLTAVGHQG
+777 DGSGAPLTAVGHQG

-803 NAIGGGK
+803 NAIGGGN
-810 EGSAIRADLRVA
+810 EGSAIRAELRVA

-827 QDAIDAVLLS
+827 QDAIDAVLLG

-845 AKDVYGNLIAVGQLD
+845 AKDVNSNLIAVGQLD

-894 AQSGQEDAKAV
+894 AQSGQEEAKSV
-905 EFLDAIENQVAQ
+905 EFLDAIENKVAQ

-922 PLPPPVGSTL
+922 PLPPPEGSTL

-954 LQELWDQACSLV
+954 LQELWDRACSLV

-971 RQPGWERLIA
+971 RQPGWERLNA

-990 IVQELEPQ
+990 IVHELEPQ
-998 VEAIRSQR
+998 LEAIRSQR

-1011 TTDFVAPLRQQLEQA
+1011 TTDFVAPLLQQLEQA

-1064 RISQTL
+1064 RISHSL
-1070 QLPTSAPP
+1070 QLPSSAPP
-1078 AAPVEKSQLL
+1078 ATPVEKSQLL

-1145 AAERQKLAAALENGP
+1145 AAEREKLTAALQHGP

>member
-1 MSQQIFQTLQRDP
+1 MTQKIFQTLQRDP
-14 RLSPLANNG
+14 RTSPLANNG
-23 QARITTLD
+23 QARITTLV
-31 DDNARRELEDELS
+31 DDNARRELAGELS
-44 TFVCDGQYGQAMERI
+44 TFVCDGQYGQALERI
-59 LQSYLAQQG
+59 LQSYLSQQG
-68 KARQNAA
+68 QARQNAA

-98 TEVSPGKRARELV
+98 TEVSPGKRARDLV

-116 GVKAQFREL
+116 GVKAHFREL
-125 DTMAARSGKPLM
+125 DTLAARSGKPLM

-169 PQAHFCF
+169 PQARFCF
-176 WLRQKGYLDEVRSA
+176 WLREKGYLNAVRSA

-201 LDELYVSPV
+201 LDELYVSPL
-210 IADAVLKQDPDFA
+210 IAGAVLEQDPDYA
-223 AGNREARDVIRQQF
+223 AGNREARDVIRQQY
-237 PNRDSDI
+237 PNSDSDI

-290 LAEALQT
+290 VAEAVQA
-297 ELDTRVMLVASGQ
+297 ELDCRVMLVASGQ

-352 AQAAVQQVLEAN
+352 AQADVQQVLEAN

-397 RRFWEECFRSI
+397 RRFWEECFRSV

-428 KDIAEEDLGRV
+428 KDIAEDELGRV
-439 ITGDVLFTSMAND
+439 ITGDVLFQAMGPD
-452 LVTSG
+452 LVNSG

-462 LSNRIANLGKD
+462 LNNRIAGLDD

-559 TEGAQWQRLFDEKRQ
+559 TEGAQWQRLFEEKRQ
-574 AVRNDDTEVT
+574 AVRNDTAEIT
-584 SQREQRLGVE
+584 NEREKRLGLE

-599 KTVRLLQGAAK
+599 KAIRLLQGQAK
-610 IPRPMTHWVNQEPP
+610 IQRAIVHWPNPEPP
-624 APSNEQVVV
+624 APSNEQVLV
-633 WVRDGWGCSER
+633 WIRDGWGCSEK

-665 RRNAEDL
+665 RRNAEEL
-672 RNRIIDA
+672 QSRIIDA

-690 TPSTPEGV
+690 TPSTPEGK
-698 EARQAMQSRLNRA
+698 EARQAMQSRQGRA
-711 EEDCNE
+711 EDDCNE

-735 EYGTKLGEKLQ
+735 EYGIKLSEKLQ
-746 TAASEASLAR
+746 SAASEVSLAR
-756 LFPEFPKAD
+756 LFPEFHKAD
-765 HASWGTA
+765 HGSWGTA

-777 DGSDAPLTAVGHQG
+777 DGSDSPLSAVGHQG
-791 SNDSHPVARQVI
+791 SNDSHPVARIVI
-803 NAIGGGK
+803 SAIGGGK

-827 QDAIDAVLLS
+827 QDAMDAVLLA
-837 LHRDGTLS
+837 LLRDGTLS
-845 AKDVYGNLIAVGQLD
+845 AKDSQNNAIAVVQLD
-860 QQSLGKARFYLQQVR
+860 QQSLGKARFYLQEVR
-875 LTTKEKL
+875 LTAKEKMG
-882 AVRAVFGIAGVT
+882 VRGVFGIASVT
-894 AQSGQEDAKAV
+894 AQSGQEEAKAV
-905 EFLDAIENQVAQ
+905 EFLDALEHKVLQ

-922 PLPPPVGSTL
+922 PLPPPVSATL
-932 LKELRILSGPE
+932 LKELRQKSGPE

-949 DAKDQ
+949 DAKEQ
-954 LQELWDQACSLV
+954 LQELWDQACSLAAL
-966 DRKQK
+966 KEK
-971 RQPGWERLIA
+971 RLPGWERLQA
-981 LLQQAQGLE
+981 LLHQAQGLP
-990 IVQELEPQ
+990 VRQELEPQ

-1006 TLLDP
+1006 SLLDS
-1011 TTDFVAPLRQQLEQA
+1011 TTDFVAPLLQQLEQA
-1026 LAAALEQAQ
+1026 LTAELEQAQ
-1035 QQVSQVATDELQQL
+1035 QQVSPVVAAELQQL
-1049 QANADWQRLPEAERN
+1049 QASAEWQDLPEVERN
-1064 RISQTL
+1064 RIGQAL
-1070 QLPTSAPP
+1070 QLPV
-1078 AAPVEKSQLL
+1078 AAPSAEPVDRSNLL
-1088 AALQQRSI
+1088 EALQQRSLA
-1096 TSRRELA
+1096 SRAELA

-1110 AKARIEAAKALE
+1110 GKARSAAAKALE
-1122 PSTQPLKLSSGVL
+1122 PNIQPLKLNSGVL
-1135 KDAAALDAWW
+1135 KDEAALDAWW
-1145 AAERQKLAAALENGP
+1145 AAERQKLTASLQNGP

>member
-1 MSQQIFQTLQRDP
+1 MTQKIFQTLQRDP
-14 RLSPLANNG
+14 RISPLANNG

-31 DDNARRELEDELS
+31 DENARIELEGELS

-68 KARQNAA
+68 QPRQNAA
-75 WVSGFFGSGKSHLQ
+75 WVAGFFGSGKSHLQ

-98 TEVSPGKRARELV
+98 TEVIPGTRARDLV

-125 DTMAARSGKPLM
+125 DTLAARSGKPLM

-169 PQAHFCF
+169 PQARFCF
-176 WLRQKGYLDEVRSA
+176 WLLEKGYLDAVRSA

-201 LDELYVSPV
+201 LDELYVSPL
-210 IADAVLKQDPDFA
+210 IAGAVLEQDPDYA
-223 AGNREARDVIRQQF
+223 AGNREARDVIRQQY
-237 PNRDSDI
+237 PNSDSDI

-250 QLARKALAPDGG
+250 QLARKALAPNGG

-290 LAEALQT
+290 VAEALQT
-297 ELDTRVMLVASGQ
+297 ELDSRVMLVASGQ

-352 AQAAVQQVLEAN
+352 AQADVQQVLEAN

-397 RRFWEECFRSI
+397 RRFWEECFRSV

-452 LVTSG
+452 LVNSG

-462 LSNRIANLGKD
+462 LSNRIANLGKE
-473 GSEEGK
+473 GTEEGK

-530 AGLLEAMAE
+530 AGLLEAMADDGTLMKVGDQPGLE
-539 EGVVMPIPA
+539 
-548 EQGQVEYRLQT
+548 EYRLQT
-559 TEGAQWQRLFDEKRQ
+559 TEGAQWQRLFEEKRQ
-574 AVRNDDTEVT
+574 AVRNDTAEIT
-584 SQREQRLGVE
+584 NEREKRLGLE

-599 KTVRLLQGAAK
+599 KAVRLLQGQAK
-610 IPRPMTHWVNQEPP
+610 IQRSIVHWPNPEPP

-633 WVRDGWGCSER
+633 WIRDGWGCSDK
-644 EVRDAAREAGA
+644 EVRAAAREAGA

-665 RRNAEDL
+665 RRNAEEL
-672 RNRIIDA
+672 QSRIIDA

-690 TPSTPEGV
+690 TPSTPEGK
-698 EARQAMQSRLNRA
+698 EARQAMQSRQSRA
-711 EEDCNE
+711 EDDCNE

-735 EYGTKLGEKLQ
+735 EYGIKLSEKLQ
-746 TAASEASLAR
+746 SAASEASLAR
-756 LFPEFPKAD
+756 LFPEFHKAD
-765 HASWGTA
+765 HGSWGTA

-777 DGSDAPLTAVGHQG
+777 DGSDSPLSAVGHQG
-791 SNDSHPVARQVI
+791 SNDSHPVARIVI
-803 NAIGGGK
+803 SAIGGGK

-827 QDAIDAVLLS
+827 QDAMDAVLLA
-837 LHRDGTLS
+837 LLRDGTLS
-845 AKDVYGNLIAVGQLD
+845 AKDSQNNAIAVGQLD
-860 QQSLGKARFYLQQVR
+860 QQSLGKARFYLQEVR
-875 LTTKEKL
+875 LTVKEKMG
-882 AVRAVFGIAGVT
+882 VRGVYGIADVN
-894 AQSGQEDAKAV
+894 AQSGQEEAKAV
-905 EFLDAIENQVAQ
+905 EFLDVFENKVLQ
-917 SGGEA
+917 SGGDA
-922 PLPPPVGSTL
+922 PLPPPVSATL
-932 LKELRILSGPE
+932 LKELRQKSGPE

-949 DAKDQ
+949 QAKEQ
-954 LQELWDQACSLV
+954 LQEIWDQACSLV
-966 DRKQK
+966 TLKEK
-971 RQPGWERLIA
+971 RLPGWERLQA
-981 LLQQAQGLE
+981 LLHQAQG
-990 IVQELEPQ
+990 VPVRQELEPQ

-1006 TLLDP
+1006 SLLDS
-1011 TTDFVAPLRQQLEQA
+1011 TTDFVAPLLQQLEQA
-1026 LAAALEQAQ
+1026 LTAELEQAQ
-1035 QQVSQVATDELQQL
+1035 QEVSQVVAAELQQL
-1049 QANADWQRLPEAERN
+1049 QASAEWEALPEAERG
-1064 RISQTL
+1064 RICQAL
-1070 QLPTSAPP
+1070 QLPASPPSAE
-1078 AAPVEKSQLL
+1078 PVDRSRLL
-1088 AALQQRSI
+1088 EVLQQRSI

-1103 ESLPTRF
+1103 ESVPTRF
-1110 AKARIEAAKALE
+1110 AKARILAAMALE
-1122 PSTQPLKLSSGVL
+1122 PSTQALKLSSGVI
-1135 KDAAALDAWW
+1135 KDAVALDAWW
-1145 AAERQKLAAALENGP
+1145 NAERQKVVAALQNGP

>member
-14 RLSPLANNG
+14 RVSPLANNG

-31 DDNARRELEDELS
+31 DENARRELEGELS
-44 TFVCDGQYGQAMERI
+44 TFVCDGQYGRAMERI

-68 KARQNAA
+68 QARQNAA

-98 TEVSPGKRARELV
+98 TEVSPGKRARDLV

-125 DTMAARSGKPLM
+125 DTLAARSGKPLM

-169 PQAHFCF
+169 PQARFCF
-176 WLRQKGYLDEVRSA
+176 WLREKGYLAAVRSA
-190 VEAEGSRWLEE
+190 VEAEGCRWLEE

-210 IADAVLKQDPDFA
+210 IAGAVMEQDRDFA

-237 PNRDSDI
+237 PNSDSDI

-297 ELDTRVMLVASGQ
+297 ELDSRVMLVASGQ

-352 AQAAVQQVLEAN
+352 AQADVQQVLEAN

-380 SEDRQ
+380 TEDRQ

-397 RRFWEECFRSI
+397 RRFWEECFRSV

-439 ITGDVLFTSMAND
+439 ITGDVLFQAMGPD
-452 LVTSG
+452 LVNSG

-462 LSNRIANLGKD
+462 LNNRIAGLDD
-473 GSEEGK
+473 GSEEGR

-491 SRLPREQGADKGIR
+491 SRLPREQGANKGIR

-510 LADLMVP
+510 LADLMVA
-517 DLRKDSGPLRNQI
+517 DLRQDSGPLRNRI

-539 EGVVMPIPA
+539 DGTLMPIQA

-559 TEGAQWQRLFDEKRQ
+559 TEGAQWQRLFEEKRQ

-584 SQREQRLGVE
+584 TQREQRLGGE

-599 KTVRLLQGAAK
+599 KAIRLLQGEAK
-610 IPRPMTHWVNQEPP
+610 IPRSIYPWPNPEPP
-624 APSNEQVVV
+624 APSSEQVVV
-633 WVRDGWGCSER
+633 WIRDGWGCSEK

-672 RNRIIDA
+672 KNRIIDA

-690 TPSTPEGV
+690 TPSTPEGL
-698 EARQAMQSRLNRA
+698 EARQAMQSRLSRA

-735 EYGTKLGEKLQ
+735 EYGTKLSEKLQ
-746 TAASEASLAR
+746 SAASEASLAR

-765 HASWGTA
+765 HGSWGTA
-772 VKRAK
+772 VKRANE
-777 DGSDAPLTAVGHQG
+777 GSDAPLTAVGHQG

-803 NAIGGGK
+803 SAIGGGK
-810 EGSAIRADLRVA
+810 EGSAIRAELRVS

-827 QDAIDAVLLS
+827 QDAMDAVLLA

-845 AKDVYGNLIAVGQLD
+845 AKDSQNNPIAVGQLD
-860 QQSLGKARFYLQQVR
+860 QQSLGKARFYLQEVR

-882 AVRAVFGIAGVT
+882 AVRGLFRDIADLS
-894 AQSGQEDAKAV
+894 APQGQEEAKAV
-905 EFLDAIENQVAQ
+905 EFLDAIENKVLQ

-922 PLPPPVGSTL
+922 PLPRPVSSTL
-932 LKELRILSGPE
+932 LRELRQKSGPE

-949 DAKDQ
+949 EAKDQ
-954 LQELWDQACSLV
+954 LQELWNQACSQGAL
-966 DRKQK
+966 KEK
-971 RQPGWERLIA
+971 RQPGWERLQA
-981 LLQQAQGLE
+981 LLHQAQGLP
-990 IVQELEPQ
+990 VHQELEPQ
-998 VEAIRSQR
+998 VEAIRTQR
-1006 TLLDP
+1006 SLLDP
-1011 TTDFVAPLRQQLEQA
+1011 TTDFVTPLLQQLEQA
-1026 LAAALEQAQ
+1026 LTEELEQAQ
-1035 QQVSQVATDELQQL
+1035 QQVSQVVAAELQQL
-1049 QANADWQRLPEAERN
+1049 QSSAEWQDLPEVERHRICQALQLPEA
-1064 RISQTL
+1064 
-1070 QLPTSAPP
+1070 APP
-1078 AAPVEKSQLL
+1078 ADPVDRSKLL
-1088 AALQQRSI
+1088 EALQQRSLA
-1096 TSRRELA
+1096 SRAELA

-1110 AKARIEAAKALE
+1110 GKARSAAAKALE
-1122 PSTQPLKLSSGVL
+1122 PNIQPLKLSSGVL
-1135 KDAAALDAWW
+1135 KDPAALDAWW
-1145 AAERQKLAAALENGP
+1145 AAERQKLLAALQNGP

>member
-1 MSQQIFQTLQRDP
+1 MTQKIFQTLQRDP
-14 RLSPLANNG
+14 RTSPLANNG

-31 DDNARRELEDELS
+31 DDNARRELEGELS

-68 KARQNAA
+68 QARQNAA
-75 WVSGFFGSGKSHLQ
+75 WVAGFFGSGKSHLQ

-98 TEVSPGKRARELV
+98 TEVISGRRARDLV

-116 GVKAQFREL
+116 GVRDQFREL
-125 DTMAARSGKPLM
+125 ETLAARSGKPLM

-148 DAVRKTVLAI
+148 DAVRKTVLAV

-169 PQAHFCF
+169 PQARFCF
-176 WLRQKGYLDEVRSA
+176 WLREKGYLDAVRSA

-201 LDELYVSPV
+201 LDELYVSPL
-210 IADAVLKQDPDFA
+210 IAGAVLEQDPDYA
-223 AGNREARDVIRQQF
+223 AGNREARDVIRQQY
-237 PNRDSDI
+237 PNSDSDI

-290 LAEALQT
+290 VAEALQT
-297 ELDTRVMLVASGQ
+297 ELDSRVMLVASGQ

-352 AQAAVQQVLEAN
+352 AQADVQQVLEAN

-397 RRFWEECFRSI
+397 RRFWEECFRSV

-452 LVTSG
+452 LVNSG

-462 LSNRIANLGKD
+462 LSNRIANLGKE
-473 GSEEGK
+473 GTEEGK

-505 ATART
+505 ATSRT

-539 EGVVMPIPA
+539 DGTLMKVGDQPGLE
-548 EQGQVEYRLQT
+548 EYRLQT
-559 TEGAQWQRLFDEKRQ
+559 TEGAQWQRLFEEKRQ
-574 AVRNDDTEVT
+574 AVRNDTAEIT
-584 SQREQRLGVE
+584 NEREKRLSAE

-599 KTVRLLQGAAK
+599 KAVRLLQGQAK
-610 IPRPMTHWVNQEPP
+610 IQRSIVPWPNPEPP

-633 WVRDGWGCSER
+633 WIRDGWGCSDK

-665 RRNAEDL
+665 RRGAEEL
-672 RNRIIDA
+672 QSRIIDA

-690 TPSTPEGV
+690 TPSTPEGK
-698 EARQAMQSRLNRA
+698 EARQAMQSRQSRA
-711 EEDCNE
+711 EDDCNE

-735 EYGTKLGEKLQ
+735 EYGIKLSEKLQ
-746 TAASEASLAR
+746 SAASEAALAR
-756 LFPEFPKAD
+756 LFPEFHKAD
-765 HASWGTA
+765 HGSWGTA

-777 DGSDAPLTAVGHQG
+777 DGSDSPLSAVGHQG
-791 SNDSHPVARQVI
+791 SNDSHPVARIVI
-803 NAIGGGK
+803 GAIGGGK

-827 QDAIDAVLLS
+827 QDAMDAVLLA
-837 LHRDGTLS
+837 LLRDGTLS
-845 AKDVYGNLIAVGQLD
+845 AKDSQNNAIGVGQLD
-860 QQSLGKARFYLQQVR
+860 QQSLGKARFYLQKIR
-875 LTTKEKL
+875 PTTKQKL
-882 AVRAVFGIAGVT
+882 EVRSIYGIAGVT
-894 AQSGQEDAKAV
+894 AQSGQEEAKAV
-905 EFLDAIENQVAQ
+905 EFLDALENRVLQ
-917 SGGEA
+917 SGGDA
-922 PLPPPVGSTL
+922 PLPPPVSAIL
-932 LKELRILSGPE
+932 LKEVRQKSGPE
-943 QLKAIL
+943 QLMAIL
-949 DAKDQ
+949 DAKEQ
-954 LQELWDQACSLV
+954 LQELWDQACSLAAL
-966 DRKQK
+966 KEK
-971 RQPGWERLIA
+971 RLPGWERLQA
-981 LLQQAQGLE
+981 LLHQAKGLP
-990 IVQELEPQ
+990 VHQELEPQ

-1006 TLLDP
+1006 SLLDP
-1011 TTDFVAPLRQQLEQA
+1011 TTDFGAPLLQQLEQELTA
-1026 LAAALEQAQ
+1026 ELEQSL
-1035 QQVSQVATDELQQL
+1035 QQVSQVVTTELQQL
-1049 QANADWQRLPEAERN
+1049 QASAEWQSLPDAERN
-1064 RISQTL
+1064 RISQGL
-1070 QLPTSAPP
+1070 QLPTTAPP
-1078 AAPVEKSQLL
+1078 VVPIERIKLL
-1088 AALQQRSI
+1088 EVLQQRSI
-1096 TSRRELA
+1096 TGCKELA
-1103 ESLPTRF
+1103 ESMPTRF
-1110 AKARIEAAKALE
+1110 GKARSAAAKALE
-1122 PSTQPLKLSSGVL
+1122 PNIQPLKLSSGVL
-1135 KDAAALDAWW
+1135 KDEAALDAWW
-1145 AAERQKLAAALENGP
+1145 ASKRQELITSLQNGP

>member
-1 MSQQIFQTLQRDP
+1 MTQKIFQTLQRDP
-14 RLSPLANNG
+14 RTSPLANNG

-31 DDNARRELEDELS
+31 DDNARRELEGELS
-44 TFVCDGQYGQAMERI
+44 TFVCDGQYGQALVRI
-59 LQSYLAQQG
+59 INSYLEQQG
-68 KARQNAA
+68 KPRQNAA

-98 TEVSPGKRARELV
+98 TELSPGKRARDLV

-116 GVKAQFREL
+116 EVNTQFREL
-125 DTMAARSGKPLM
+125 DTLAARSGKPLM

-169 PQAHFCF
+169 PQARFCF
-176 WLRQKGYLDEVRSA
+176 WLREKGYLDAVRSA
-190 VEAEGSRWLEE
+190 VEAEGSRWLDE
-201 LDELYVSPV
+201 LDELYVSPL
-210 IADAVLKQDPDFA
+210 IAGAVLAQDPDYA
-223 AGNREARDVIRQQF
+223 AGNREARDVIRQQY
-237 PNRDSDI
+237 PNSDSDI

-290 LAEALQT
+290 VAEALQT
-297 ELDTRVMLVASGQ
+297 ELDSRVMLVASGQ

-323 KDRFRVTVQL
+323 KDRFRVAVEL
-333 SDTDV
+333 SDNDV
-338 ETVIRKVILQKRAD
+338 ERVIRKVILQKRAD

-385 VAVADYPLLPTR
+385 VAVADYPLMPTR
-397 RRFWEECFRSI
+397 RRFWEECFRSV

-439 ITGDVLFTSMAND
+439 ITGDVLFRAMGPD
-452 LVTSG
+452 LVNSG

-462 LSNRIANLGKD
+462 LNNRIAGLDD

-479 LKQSLCGLAFLI
+479 LKQSLCGLSFLI
-491 SRLPREQGADKGIR
+491 NRLPREQGADKGIR
-505 ATART
+505 ATSRT

-539 EGVVMPIPA
+539 DGTLMKVGDQPGLE
-548 EQGQVEYRLQT
+548 EYRLQT
-559 TEGAQWQRLFDEKRQ
+559 TEGAQWQRLFEEKRQ
-574 AVRNDDTEVT
+574 AVRNDTAEIT
-584 SQREQRLGVE
+584 NEREKRLGLE

-599 KTVRLLQGAAK
+599 KAVRLLQGQAK
-610 IPRPMTHWVNQEPP
+610 IQRSIVHWPNPEPP

-633 WVRDGWGCSER
+633 WIRDGWGCSDR

-665 RRNAEDL
+665 RRNAEEL
-672 RNRIIDA
+672 QSRIIDA

-690 TPSTPEGV
+690 TPSTPEGK
-698 EARQAMQSRLNRA
+698 EARQAMQSRQSRA
-711 EEDCNE
+711 EDDCNE

-735 EYGTKLGEKLQ
+735 EYGIKLSEKLQ
-746 TAASEASLAR
+746 SAASEAALAR
-756 LFPEFPKAD
+756 LFPEFHKAD
-765 HASWGTA
+765 HGSWGTA

-777 DGSDAPLTAVGHQG
+777 DGSDSPLSAVGHQG
-791 SNDSHPVARQVI
+791 SNDSHPVARIVI
-803 NAIGGGK
+803 SAIGGGK

-827 QDAIDAVLLS
+827 QDAMDAVLLA
-837 LHRDGTLS
+837 LLRDGTLS
-845 AKDVYGNLIAVGQLD
+845 AKDSQNNAIAVGQLD
-860 QQSLGKARFYLQQVR
+860 QQSLGRARFYLQEVR
-875 LTTKEKL
+875 LTAKEKMG
-882 AVRAVFGIAGVT
+882 VRSVFGIAGIT
-894 AQSGQEDAKAV
+894 AQSGQEEAKAV
-905 EFLDAIENQVAQ
+905 VFLDALENKVLQ

-922 PLPPPVGSTL
+922 PLPQPVSATL
-932 LKELRILSGPE
+932 LKELRQKSGPE

-949 DAKDQ
+949 EAKEQ
-954 LQELWDQACSLV
+954 LQELWDQACSLASL
-966 DRKQK
+966 KEK
-971 RQPGWERLIA
+971 RLPGWERLQA
-981 LLQQAQGLE
+981 LLHQAQGLP
-990 IVQELEPQ
+990 VRQELEPQ

-1006 TLLDP
+1006 SLLDP
-1011 TTDFVAPLRQQLEQA
+1011 TTDFAAPLLQQLEQA
-1026 LAAALEQAQ
+1026 LTAELEQAQ
-1035 QQVSQVATDELQQL
+1035 QQLSQVVAAELQQL
-1049 QANADWQRLPEAERN
+1049 QVSAEWQDLPEVERN
-1064 RISQTL
+1064 RIGQTL
-1070 QLPTSAPP
+1070 QLPVAPP
-1078 AAPVEKSQLL
+1078 PADPVDRSKLL
-1088 AALQQRSI
+1088 EALQQRSLA
-1096 TSRRELA
+1096 SRAELA

-1110 AKARIEAAKALE
+1110 GKARSAAAKALE
-1122 PSTQPLKLSSGVL
+1122 PNIQPLKLSSGVL
-1135 KDAAALDAWW
+1135 KDEAALDAWW
-1145 AAERQKLAAALENGP
+1145 ASKRQELLTSLQTGP

>member
-1 MSQQIFQTLQRDP
+1 MTKKIFETLQRDP
-14 RLSPLANNG
+14 RTSPLANNG

-31 DDNARRELEDELS
+31 DENARQELEAELH

-59 LQSYLAQQG
+59 LNSYLTQQG
-68 KARQNAA
+68 QARQNAA

-98 TEVSPGKRARELV
+98 TEVSPGKRARDLV

-125 DTMAARSGKPLM
+125 DTLAARSGKPLM

-148 DAVRKTVLAI
+148 DAVRATVLAI
-158 LLKAV
+158 ILKAV
-163 GMPEKV
+163 GIPEKV
-169 PQAHFCF
+169 PQARFCF
-176 WLRQKGYLDEVRSA
+176 WLQKRGHLDAVRAA
-190 VEAEGSRWLEE
+190 VEADGTDWLEE
-201 LDELYVSPV
+201 LEDLYVSPV
-210 IADAVLKQDPDFA
+210 IADALLKQEPSLA
-223 AGNREARDVIRQQF
+223 AGVTEAINLIGRQF
-237 PNRDSDI
+237 PDREGDI

-250 QLARKALAPDGG
+250 QLARKALAPNGR

-297 ELDTRVMLVASGQ
+297 ELDSRVMLVASGQ

-338 ETVIRKVILQKRAD
+338 ETVIRKVILHKRAD
-352 AQAAVQQVLEAN
+352 AQADLKQVLEAN

-380 SEDRQ
+380 TEDRQ

-397 RRFWEECFRSI
+397 RRFWEECFRSV

-428 KDIAEEDLGRV
+428 KDIAEEDQGRV
-439 ITGDVLFTSMAND
+439 ITGDVLFQAMGPD
-452 LVTSG
+452 LVNSG

-462 LSNRIANLGKD
+462 LNNRIAGLDD

-510 LADLMVP
+510 LADLMVA

-539 EGVVMPIPA
+539 DGTLMKVGDQPGLE
-548 EQGQVEYRLQT
+548 EYRLQT
-559 TEGAQWQRLFDEKRQ
+559 TEGAQWQRLFEEKRQ
-574 AVRNDDTEVT
+574 AVRNVDTEVT
-584 SQREQRLGVE
+584 TQREQRLGVE

-599 KTVRLLQGAAK
+599 RAIRLLHGAAK
-610 IPRPMTHWVNQEPP
+610 IPRSIVQWINPEPP
-624 APSNEQVVV
+624 APSSEQVVV
-633 WVRDGWGCSER
+633 WIRDGWGCSEK
-644 EVRDAAREAGA
+644 EVRDSAREAGA

-672 RNRIIDA
+672 KNRIIDA

-690 TPSTPEGV
+690 TPSTPEGL
-698 EARQAMQSRLNRA
+698 EARQAMQSRLSRA

-735 EYGTKLGEKLQ
+735 EYGTKLSEKLQ
-746 TAASEASLAR
+746 SAASEASLAR

-765 HASWGTA
+765 HGSWGTA

-777 DGSDAPLTAVGHQG
+777 EGSHAPLTAVGHQG
-791 SNDSHPVARQVI
+791 SNGSHPVARTVI
-803 NAIGGGK
+803 SAIGGGK
-810 EGSAIRADLRVA
+810 EGSSIRAKLRVS

-827 QDAIDAVLLS
+827 QDAIDAVLLA

-845 AKDVYGNLIAVGQLD
+845 AKDNHHNTIAVGQLD
-860 QQSLGKARFYLQQVR
+860 QQSLGKASFYLEDII
-875 LTTKEKL
+875 LTAKQKL
-882 AVRAVFGIAGVT
+882 AVRGIYGIADVT
-894 AQSGQEDAKAV
+894 AQTGQEEAKAV
-905 EFLDAIENQVAQ
+905 EFLDALENKVLQ

-922 PLPPPVGSTL
+922 PLPPPVSSSL
-932 LKELRILSGPE
+932 LKELRQKSGPE

-949 DAKDQ
+949 DAKEQ
-954 LQELWDQACSLV
+954 LQELWDQACSLGAL
-966 DRKQK
+966 REK
-971 RQPGWERLIA
+971 RQPGWERLQA
-981 LLQQAQGLE
+981 LLHQAQGLL
-990 IVQELEPQ
+990 VHQQLMPQ
-998 VEAIRSQR
+998 VEAIRNERS
-1006 TLLDP
+1006 LLDP
-1011 TTDFVAPLRQQLEQA
+1011 TTDFVTPLLQQLELA
-1026 LAAALEQAQ
+1026 LTAELEQAQ
-1035 QQVSQVATDELQQL
+1035 QQVSQVVAAELQQL
-1049 QANADWQRLPEAERN
+1049 QASSEWQGLPEAERS
-1064 RISQTL
+1064 RISQAL
-1070 QLPTSAPP
+1070 QLPASVPP
-1078 AAPVEKSQLL
+1078 AAPVERSQLL
-1088 AALQQRSI
+1088 EALQQRSI
-1096 TSRRELA
+1096 TGRKEQA
-1103 ESLPTRF
+1103 ESIPTRF
-1110 AKARIEAAKALE
+1110 AKARTAAAKALE
-1122 PSTQPLKLSSGVL
+1122 PSTQALKLRSGVL
-1135 KDAAALDAWW
+1135 KDPSALEAWW
-1145 AAERQKLAAALENGP
+1145 AVERQKLLAALENGP